1 MSKIT
6 LGNTLVA
13 PHSSQVQEKKN
24 IKEWIGQAAFSLD
37 HVPQPFF
44 LYSLPLSH
52 LQWVQQPRFTAFFSI
67 WDFTFFDRALQ
78 QTSPVPNTVYPF
90 PDSQASTRGCS
101 HCKIQGHRCACCAC
115 IETHS
120 FMAAARHFHTRHAQN
135 FIKRSRSLG
144 VHAQQ
149 EKAKSTATSVISL
162 LTVCSTSGSRWQSHN
177 QTLNKHTVS
186 LSPPRTRFCGKS
198 WKRWRNTATFQNPAN
213 CTPQCHHSSATLY
226 PYTHWPPFE
235 LPKRLQ

>member
-1 MSKIT
+1 MDVKNNTGQYTGSAPFQPSSGKKIKIGLDRQLFHWITSLNLSFCT
-6 LGNTLVA
+6 LSLSLICSECN
-13 PHSSQVQEKKN
+13 
-24 IKEWIGQAAFSLD
+24 SLD
-37 HVPQPFF
+37 SLLSSPSGTSLSSTELFNKPPQ
-44 LYSLPLSH
+44 S
-52 LQWVQQPRFTAFFSI
+52 
-67 WDFTFFDRALQ
+67 
-78 QTSPVPNTVYPF
+78 NTVYSF

-177 QTLNKHTVS
+177 QTLNKHTIS

-198 WKRWRNTATFQNPAN
+198 
-213 CTPQCHHSSATLY
+213 
-226 PYTHWPPFE
+226 
-235 LPKRLQ
+235 